1 MSINPRSILQKLQ
14 LQSKSKMYIV
24 VYFGI
29 AVCIFKHAFVVAVI
43 IMYSCT

>member
-1 MSINPRSILQKLQ
+1 MSINPRGILQKLQ

-24 VYFGI
+24 LYFGI
-29 AVCIFKHAFVVAVI
+29 AARIFKHAFVVAVI